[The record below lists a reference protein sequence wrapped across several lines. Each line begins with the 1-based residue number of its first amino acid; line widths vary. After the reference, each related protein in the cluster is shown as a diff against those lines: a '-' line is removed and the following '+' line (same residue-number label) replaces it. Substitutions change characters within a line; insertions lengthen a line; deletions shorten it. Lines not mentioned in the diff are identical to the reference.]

1 MLWMLISA
9 SIAGTL
15 RIQASSPVS
24 YRLDGNYV
32 GRMVLEATVTDLA
45 YGHYQLEVVDALGNV
60 LAQADVLID
69 DLPVW
74 FRYDEHRLDKLDP
87 NRMSLEELGVSTPTI
102 GAQAMVELERDLAL
116 RSDKK
121 RLKVLAK
128 AVDQYW
134 FEMRHVDSLISAFDG
149 LVERATAAVLLA
161 PKTVDPF
168 KFAAIEDQFPPGE
181 FRDRVRVAYL
191 HESNGP

>member
-1 MLWMLISA
+1 MLWLLISA
-9 SIAGTL
+9 SLAGTL
-15 RIQASSPVS
+15 RIQANSPVS

-32 GRMVLEATVTDLA
+32 GRMVMDATVPDLP
-45 YGHYQLEVVDALGNV
+45 YGHHLLEVVDALGNV
-60 LAQADVLID
+60 LAQSDVLIE

-74 FRYDEHRLDKLDP
+74 FRYEDHRLDKLDP
-87 NRMSLEELGVSTPTI
+87 NRMSLAELGVTTTTI
-102 GAQAMVELERDLAL
+102 SAQEMVELERDLA
-116 RSDKK
+116 RKSDKK
-121 RLKVLAK
+121 RLKILVK
-128 AVDQYW
+128 AVDRYW

-149 LVERATAAVLLA
+149 LIERATAAILLA

-191 HESNGP
+191 HESN